1 MVPGK
6 SGPTG
11 GPSSRTRVMVILGTR
26 PEVIKLAPVLR
37 ALHGRAAEFE
47 TKVVNTGQHDEL
59 FDTAAA
65 TLGVQVD
72 VDLALMEPNQD
83 LFHVGSAA
91 LRALRAHV
99 LAFGPDI
106 VLVQGDTATAFFGAL
121 AGFFARAAVGH
132 VEAGLR
138 SGDKWAP
145 YPEEIFRRLADVLT
159 DLYFVPTDGA
169 RANLLREGFPA
180 GQVVVT
186 GNTVVDAVLSISR
199 GAAEIGSTPVRAALA
214 GTRPCVLITVHR
226 RESFGDGV
234 HGVFRA
240 IGRLADRHHDVTF
253 VYPVHPNPN
262 VRGPAYELLGSRD
275 NVCLVEPLSYV
286 DLIAVM
292 KRSVLVLTD
301 SGGIQE
307 EAPSFGVPVLVLRD
321 VTERPEGVAA
331 GVARLV
337 GTDEERVFL
346 EADRL
351 LADPQAHAAFARVSN
366 PYGDGRAGERIVD
379 VIAHR
384 LRGSPRRVADWT
396 AAPAKQTARRDR
408 SGQAEPALTPP
419 GSGGR

>member
-1 MVPGK
+1 M
-6 SGPTG
+6 G
-11 GPSSRTRVMVILGTR
+11 GPSGRTRAMVILGTR

-47 TKVVNTGQHDEL
+47 TRVVNTGQHDEL
-59 FDTAAA
+59 FDTAAT

-99 LAFGPDI
+99 LEFRPDI

-138 SGDKWAP
+138 SDNKWAP
-145 YPEEIFRRLADVLT
+145 YPEEVFRRLADVLT
-159 DLYFVPTDGA
+159 DLYFVPTEGA
-169 RANLLREGFPA
+169 RGNLLREGFPA

-186 GNTVVDAVLSISR
+186 GNTVVDAVLSIA
-199 GAAEIGSTPVRAALA
+199 GGGAEIGSTPVRSALT
-214 GTRPCVLITVHR
+214 GTRPCVLITMHR
-226 RESFGDGV
+226 RESFGDGIR
-234 HGVFRA
+234 GVFRA
-240 IGRLADRHHDVTF
+240 IGRLADRHRDVTF

-275 NVCLVEPLSYV
+275 NVCLVEPLTYG

-321 VTERPEGVAA
+321 VTERPEGIAA

-337 GTDEERVFL
+337 GTDERRVFL

-351 LADPQAHAAFARVSN
+351 LAEPQAHAAFARVSN

-396 AAPAKQTARRDR
+396 AAPSKQSARHDPR
-408 SGQAEPALTPP
+408 GQPEPALTPP